1 MAVRL
6 PVTTMMGHVSR
17 AISFYELPNIYF
29 AIGRNTPWPGEIE
42 AAQLKTDY
50 LVPLPSIEATSLD
63 ELIGMKRVTTKALV
77 VRDEDGTIIYRDS
90 TWRRVT
96 PEEAS
101 RLKSHWVYIE
111 TSIYY
116 DELPNTDYR
125 EIGVFS
131 RVKLKDG
138 ISPLKHVILPEELE
152 DTGVLEVLDYR
163 KVVTRNEDSKDTF
176 SMIIEF

>member
-6 PVTTMMGHVSR
+6 PVTTAMGHVSR
-17 AISFYELPNIYF
+17 ALSFQELPDIYF
-29 AIGRNTPWPGEIE
+29 AIGRTTPWPGELE

-50 LVPLPSIEATSLD
+50 TVPLPPIEATSLD

-77 VRDEDGTIIYRDS
+77 VRDPDGTIIYRDS
-90 TWRRVT
+90 IWRRVT
-96 PEEAS
+96 PEEAI

-111 TSIYY
+111 ASIYY
-116 DELPNTDYR
+116 DELPDTNYR
-125 EIGVFS
+125 QIGVYS

-138 ISPLKHVILPEELE
+138 ISPLKAVILPEEIE
-152 DTGVLEVLDYR
+152 DAGVLEVLDYR